1 MEPFTDNPPAILDQ
15 SQRPPHPLSIEVDFT
30 LFMANDDD
38 DDQLH
43 EFLVCAFDEDDDDDD
58 RDYDVHALVSEDI
71 DDSDPSGSAPF
82 RQTINT
88 TTAMATD
95 ESDDEEDIDEED
107 DSELSYLEVCKKY
120 CQPIDATIGVPL
132 YIQVLLRN
140 HHLTNQHQLILHP
153 VLGKGDFCLYD
164 DDHEGPEN
172 SDILESDESILDGA
186 SDEQRGDGITCS
198 SSDTK
203 DANNTMSSV
212 EKSKEEDNVENIDN
226 LRQAQG
232 NARLLNSAKCDD
244 QPRVDRL
251 QNSLTA
257 TISHENASIVTL
269 HRQEELPL
277 LSSKRPAMS
286 QPELADAR
294 LEASIRQQHSREKA
308 PRW

>member
-30 LFMANDDD
+30 FFMANDDD
-38 DDQLH
+38 ETQLH
-43 EFLVCAFDEDDDDDD
+43 EFLVCAFDEDDDDD

-71 DDSDPSGSAPF
+71 GDSDPSG
-82 RQTINT
+82 QTMNT

-120 CQPIDATIGVPL
+120 CQPIDATVGVPL

-140 HHLTNQHQLILHP
+140 HHLTSQRQLILHP

-164 DDHEGPEN
+164 DDHEGPGN
-172 SDILESDESILDGA
+172 SDILESDESTPDGA
-186 SDEQRGDGITCS
+186 SDEQHGDDITCS

-203 DANNTMSSV
+203 DANNIMSSV
-212 EKSKEEDNVENIDN
+212 EKSKEDNVENTDN

-232 NARLLNSAKCDD
+232 NVRLLNSTKRDE
-244 QPRVDRL
+244 QPRVERP

-277 LSSKRPAMS
+277 LSSK
-286 QPELADAR
+286 
-294 LEASIRQQHSREKA
+294 
-308 PRW
+308 